1 MVNTQIR
8 QLRDSIIAMTNA
20 SPLPIEVK
28 RLVFAEIQ
36 SLIDSEAEKAIA
48 AERQELQ
55 RQHQQRPRFRAYP
68 QKRSPLRPCL
78 YKRRMRLLSAQVP
91 TSATI

>member
-20 SPLPIEVK
+20 SPLPIEIK

-36 SLIDSEAEKAIA
+36 TQINAEADRMII
-48 AERQELQ
+48 AERQEAEKQ
-55 RQHQQRPRFRAYP
+55 NKETEEREENTNEQ
-68 QKRSPLRPCL
+68 
-78 YKRRMRLLSAQVP
+78 
-91 TSATI
+91 

>member
-20 SPLPIEVK
+20 SPLPIEIK

-36 SLIDSEAEKAIA
+36 TQINAEADRMIM
-48 AERQELQ
+48 AERQEAEKQ
-55 RQHQQRPRFRAYP
+55 NKETEEREENTNEQ
-68 QKRSPLRPCL
+68 
-78 YKRRMRLLSAQVP
+78 
-91 TSATI
+91 

>member
-20 SPLPIEVK
+20 SPLPIEIK

-36 SLIDSEAEKAIA
+36 TQINNEADRIIIAEKQQSETKNDTI
-48 AERQELQ
+48 QEEE
-55 RQHQQRPRFRAYP
+55 
-68 QKRSPLRPCL
+68 SNG
-78 YKRRMRLLSAQVP
+78 
-91 TSATI
+91 

>member
-28 RLVFAEIQ
+28 RLVFAEIHTEINAESDRIIMFEKQ
-36 SLIDSEAEKAIA
+36 EADKEK
-48 AERQELQ
+48 EDMEEN
-55 RQHQQRPRFRAYP
+55 
-68 QKRSPLRPCL
+68 KNE
-78 YKRRMRLLSAQVP
+78 
-91 TSATI
+91 